1 VIVIPAIDLRDGRC
15 VRLLRGNPA
24 HAIVYGDDPVAMAR
38 RFEEAG
44 APMLHVVDLDAALE
58 DGDNRGA
65 ILSMCEAVSI
75 PVQTGGGLHELHD
88 VDRVLTLG
96 AARAVLGTAA
106 ARDPEFVRQAVEQHG
121 DRVVVALDT
130 RDGRVMVR
138 GWRDEAGPLEEFL
151 PALDAAGAPRF
162 LVTSIGSDGTLEGP
176 DLPLYGQV
184 VELTSKPV
192 IASGGV
198 ATAADLQALAAVGV
212 EAAVVG
218 KALYEGTL
226 TVEDALAAAAAVGA
240 KGATS

>member
-1 VIVIPAIDLRDGRC
+1 MIVIPAIDLRDGRC
-15 VRLLRGNPA
+15 VRLLRGDPGQA
-24 HAIVYGDDPVAMAR
+24 VVYGDDPVGMAR

-44 APMLHVVDLDAALE
+44 ASMLHVVDLDAALG

-65 ILSMCEAVSI
+65 ILSICESVSI
-75 PVQTGGGLHELHD
+75 PVQTGGGLHSLQD
-88 VDRVLTLG
+88 VDRVLAIG

-106 ARDPEFVRQAVEQHG
+106 ARDPVFVREAVERHG
-121 DRVVVALDT
+121 DAIVVALDS

-138 GWRDEAGPLEEFL
+138 GWRDAAGPLERFV

-162 LVTSIGSDGTLEGP
+162 LVTSIGADGTLEGP
-176 DLPLYGQV
+176 DLPLYRQV
-184 VELTSKPV
+184 LDLTSRPL

-198 ATAADLQALAAVGV
+198 ATAADLEALAALGA

-226 TVEDALAAAAAVGA
+226 TLEDALAVGA
-240 KGATS
+240 SG

>member
-1 VIVIPAIDLRDGRC
+1 MIVIPAIDLRGGRC
-15 VRLLRGNPA
+15 VRLLRGDPDLA
-24 HAIVYGDDPVAMAR
+24 VEYGDDPVAMAR

-44 APMLHVVDLDAALE
+44 AAMLHVVDLDAALE

-65 ILSMCEAVSI
+65 IVSICEAVSI
-75 PVQTGGGLHELHD
+75 PVQTGGGLHQLQD
-88 VDRVLTLG
+88 VDRVLALG

-106 ARDPEFVRQAVEQHG
+106 VRDPAFVRRAVERHG
-121 DRVVVALDT
+121 ERIVVAVDT

-138 GWRDEAGPLEEFL
+138 GWRDAAGLLERHL
-151 PALDAAGAPRF
+151 PALEAAGAPRF

-184 VELTSKPV
+184 LELTERPL

-198 ATAADLQALAAVGV
+198 ATVDDLEALAALGA

-226 TVEDALAAAAAVGA
+226 TLADALAVSGR
-240 KGATS
+240 